1 MPKLNTT
8 VDKIEL
14 TDHKTESTKGLPAN
28 NDYWS
33 DERYP
38 SARSLYCAYNDLVEK
53 INTQN
58 TNFSSD
64 LSDLTNEIQQEFRSL
79 PDYVYPVGSIYV
91 SDKIEQLKVNGVNTG
106 MYTPQN
112 PVKTLGVGV
121 WELQDVAFKTTSGPL
136 KDVSGF
142 WTATNATLRSES
154 YVWISDHT
162 IQISL
167 GLNLDKTKLLTDN
180 SSTTGATNTLGIM
193 HLEKLGLVPGMTT
206 RGEMPTK
213 LWGTTFSEG
222 GNSLIF
228 YEIGVEGT
236 ITVLDVIRRNGTAVA
251 STVSNDSGF
260 SFFINLT
267 ISVND
272 FDHDDSQFHAMDIT
286 KCDKFYW
293 KRIE

>member
-14 TDHKTESTKGLPAN
+14 TTNKLKYDDGLP
-28 NDYWS
+28 NDAWT
-33 DERYP
+33 DATYP
-38 SARSLYCAYNDLVEK
+38 SARSLFRAYNDLVEK
-53 INTQN
+53 IDTQN
-58 TNFSSD
+58 TNFSKD
-64 LSDLTNEIQQEFRSL
+64 LGDIGQFFLNL

-91 SDKIEQLKVNGVNTG
+91 SDKIEQLKINGVNTG
-106 MYTPQN
+106 TYIPQN
-112 PVKTLGVGV
+112 PVKTLGVGA

-136 KDVSGF
+136 NGVSGF

-154 YVWISDHT
+154 YVWVSDHT

-167 GLNLDKTKLLTDN
+167 GLNLAKGKLLTDN
-180 SSTTGATNTLGIM
+180 SSTSGATNTLGTM
-193 HLEKLGLVPGMTT
+193 HLEKLGLAAGITT
-206 RGEMPTK
+206 RGELPTK

-236 ITVLDVIRRNGTAVA
+236 ITVLDVIRRNGSSVA
-251 STVSNDSGF
+251 STVSNDDGF

-267 ISVND
+267 ISVDD
-272 FDHDDSQFHAMDIT
+272 FNCDESQNHGMDIT

-293 KRIE
+293 KRTS

>member
-1 MPKLNTT
+1 
-8 VDKIEL
+8 
-14 TDHKTESTKGLPAN
+14 
-28 NDYWS
+28 
-33 DERYP
+33 
-38 SARSLYCAYNDLVEK
+38 
-53 INTQN
+53 
-58 TNFSSD
+58 
-64 LSDLTNEIQQEFRSL
+64 
-79 PDYVYPVGSIYV
+79 
-91 SDKIEQLKVNGVNTG
+91 

-121 WELQDVAFKTTSGPL
+121 WELQDVAFKTASGPL
-136 KDVSGF
+136 KDISGF

-154 YVWISDHT
+154 YAWISDHT

-167 GLNLDKTKLLTDN
+167 GLNLAKGKLLTDN
-180 SSTTGATNTLGIM
+180 SSATGATNTLGTM
-193 HLEKLGLVPGMTT
+193 HLEKLGLATGMSA

-213 LWGTTFSEG
+213 LWGTTFSEV

-228 YEIGVEGT
+228 YEIGIEGT

-251 STVSNDSGF
+251 PTVSNDNGF

-272 FDHDDSQFHAMDIT
+272 DDHDESQFHAMDIT

-293 KRIE
+293 KRTS